1 MGTIGGNIVTPSPAG
16 DTLPPLYVLEAQ
28 LELHTSNSKR
38 QLPIDQFIK
47 GPGKTQLKNGEIL
60 TGILIPKAYGFNIH
74 HFEKV
79 GKRKALSISI
89 VSFCAMLRLSAEG
102 VVEDA
107 RFSWGSVG
115 PTVIRSHDVES
126 LLIGNRLSIEML
138 NRASEQVKKVIRPI
152 DDIRA
157 SAWYRKEVA
166 CNLLMRLINYKDE

>member
-1 MGTIGGNIVTPSPAG
+1 
-16 DTLPPLYVLEAQ
+16 
-28 LELHTSNSKR
+28 
-38 QLPIDQFIK
+38 
-47 GPGKTQLKNGEIL
+47 
-60 TGILIPKAYGFNIH
+60 
-74 HFEKV
+74 
-79 GKRKALSISI
+79 
-89 VSFCAMLRLSAEG
+89 
-102 VVEDA
+102 
-107 RFSWGSVG
+107 VG